1 MNGNIYNA
9 GVLKFYFVIR
19 EYSTI
24 STSFANVHPV
34 HSPVSER
41 EGEYQNGIYYTLL
54 DNFRN
59 GHTH

>member
-1 MNGNIYNA
+1 M
-9 GVLKFYFVIR
+9 LKFYFVIR